1 MEYLPGRLAFTG
13 ILGESAKNREQMSFL
28 EDSYVKTKT
37 KTTDLGQGDSLAG
50 KGTYLPSRLPM

>member
-28 EDSYVKTKT
+28 EDSYVKNNRPWS
-37 KTTDLGQGDSLAG
+37 G
-50 KGTYLPSRLPM
+50 R